1 MAEKDFYTVKEA
13 ETKFI
18 VDQSVLDY
26 LRLFEIELYLASNQ
40 VFKYNVALLYMDGVT
55 LFITQDILVKNVTNR
70 GKGCYWE
77 VTPEKLEKDLKTMS
91 LGKIVRRDIA
101 FILSNYF

>member
-1 MAEKDFYTVKEA
+1 MAEKDSYTVKEA
-13 ETKFI
+13 ETKFL

-40 VFKYNVALLYMDGVT
+40 VFKYNMALLYMDGVT

-70 GKGCYWE
+70 GKGVLLGSNSRE
-77 VTPEKLEKDLKTMS
+77 TRKRPKDNVS
-91 LGKIVRRDIA
+91 DQN
-101 FILSNYF
+101 S